1 MPWSGHRNQH
11 DSTSRTTNLHQILC
25 EVSPFL
31 CGNCSDSSEGLSYG
45 QLVTG
50 SSLAHASHLMQSFFV
65 KHQITQVTQPPTAHV
80 WCPLTSKVKS
90 PLKRERFQTAD
101 EIRENMMGQLRAI
114 GRTV

>member
-1 MPWSGHRNQH
+1 MKFCVKLEYSSMETILMIFKATAMGTADWQLHH
-11 DSTSRTTNLHQILC
+11 DYA
-25 EVSPFL
+25 P
-31 CGNCSDSSEGLSYG
+31 
-45 QLVTG
+45 
-50 SSLAHASHLMQSFFV
+50 AHASRVMQRVLV